1 MSGLLS
7 LIAVMPAA
15 LHVSPMPLLPAVPAA
30 KVWKRPVS
38 VLVLIHTPDLQ
49 FLLLERVANP
59 GYWQS
64 VTGSQEADEP
74 LLHTARR
81 EVQEETGMDCQMN
94 PATLILRDWHYSTTY
109 EIFTEWR
116 HRYAPGVTHN
126 TEHWFSL
133 QVPAVQAVQLAP
145 REHRDYCWLPAVAAA
160 ERCFSDSNREAILRL
175 AAGG

>member
-1 MSGLLS
+1 ML
-7 LIAVMPAA
+7 
-15 LHVSPMPLLPAVPAA
+15 LLPAVPAA

-133 QVPAVQAVQLAP
+133 QVPTVQAVQLAP